1 MKTSM
6 EFMVMELERER
17 ILEFCSVIK
26 MTLGN
31 TFSEKKAS
39 HLVTYEPGPSKTQ
52 VDYSLVRKNQRK
64 FFERYN

>member
-6 EFMVMELERER
+6 EFMVMELERKR

-31 TFSEKKAS
+31 TFSEKAS
-39 HLVTYEPGPSKTQ
+39 HLVTYEPGASKT
-52 VDYSLVRKNQRK
+52 
-64 FFERYN
+64 